1 MIAVVEVQ
9 GFQFKVK
16 EGEKIVVPKIEKE
29 VGENV
34 EIDRVLLVE
43 NDEIIVGKPIVEN
56 YKVKARVLRHLKGK
70 KVIVFKF
77 KKRKRYHVKKGHR
90 DHLTELLIEKIEKQ
104 ER

>member
-56 YKVKARVLRHLKGK
+56 YKVKAKVLRHLKGK